1 MGFSKL
7 IYHSFKWRIIYY
19 FTFFLLN
26 IFIARYYQASV
37 SGWFN
42 FVINYFALFILV
54 TGFSLDSAIGYFVSK
69 EKVAPGNI
77 SMFILCWSVV
87 AGLAGIPAAIIVADE
102 LNVQSAALI
111 AAAIIYIAGF
121 VLSILN
127 QAVFYAKHNFKF
139 PNLIPIVI
147 NILLLL
153 ILLFSYLLNYNI
165 DIIFFL
171 HLYAILFLIQGFILW
186 LRLNKL
192 FKIIFKI
199 DLVLIKMFFK
209 YSLLVFIGNFI
220 FFLVYRIDY
229 WFVNKYCSDLL
240 LGNYI
245 QVSKIGQAFMIIP
258 ASIASVIFVA
268 SKDVNIIP
276 KITFLTRALFTGF
289 VLILGVLVL
298 SGNWLFTLVFG
309 NSFDQMYNSF
319 LFLVPGIL
327 CLAIVTLY
335 GAYFA
340 SVNLVKFNLIGAIIV
355 LIIIIIGNYYLVP
368 VYDIRGAALV
378 SSIGYFF
385 YMAFQIFIF
394 KKLNNIT
401 LTELFVLKKEDF
413 FFIKN
418 MLIKGKLKN
427 I

>member
-1 MGFSKL
+1 M
-7 IYHSFKWRIIYY
+7 
-19 FTFFLLN
+19 FL
-26 IFIARYYQASV
+26 
-37 SGWFN
+37 
-42 FVINYFALFILV
+42 
-54 TGFSLDSAIGYFVSK
+54 
-69 EKVAPGNI
+69 
-77 SMFILCWSVV
+77 
-87 AGLAGIPAAIIVADE
+87 
-102 LNVQSAALI
+102 
-111 AAAIIYIAGF
+111 
-121 VLSILN
+121 
-127 QAVFYAKHNFKF
+127 
-139 PNLIPIVI
+139 
-147 NILLLL
+147 
-153 ILLFSYLLNYNI
+153 
-165 DIIFFL
+165 
-171 HLYAILFLIQGFILW
+171 
-186 LRLNKL
+186 
-192 FKIIFKI
+192 
-199 DLVLIKMFFK
+199 K

>member
-7 IYHSFKWRIIYY
+7 LYHSFKWRIIYY
-19 FTFFLLN
+19 FTFFLVN
-26 IFIARYYQASV
+26 IFIARYYQASI

-42 FVINYFALFILV
+42 FVINYFTLFILI
-54 TGFSLDSAIGYFVSK
+54 TGFSLDSAVGYFVSK
-69 EKVAPGNI
+69 EKVAPSQIGL
-77 SMFILCWSVV
+77 FILLWSVI

-102 LNVQSAALI
+102 LTLQPASLI

-127 QAVFYAKHNFKF
+127 QAVFYAKHNFIF
-139 PNLIPIVI
+139 PNLVPVVI

-165 DIIFFL
+165 DIISFL
-171 HLYAILFLIQGFILW
+171 HVYAILFFLQGFILW

-192 FKIIFKI
+192 YKIIFQI
-199 DLVLIKMFFK
+199 DFILIKKFLK

-245 QVSKIGQAFMIIP
+245 QVSKIGQMFMIIP

-268 SKDVNIIP
+268 SKDVNIIS
-276 KITFLTRALFTGF
+276 KISLLTRVLFTSF
-289 VLILGVLVL
+289 ILILGILVL

-309 NSFDQMYNSF
+309 NSFNQMYNSF

-327 CLAIVTLY
+327 CLAVVTLY

-340 SVNLVKFNLIGAIIV
+340 SVNLVKFNLIGAVIV

-368 VYDIRGAALV
+368 LYDIRGAAFV
-378 SSIGYFF
+378 SSTGYFF
-385 YMAFQIFIF
+385 YMAYQIFIF
-394 KKLNNIT
+394 KKLNYIT
-401 LTELFVLKKEDF
+401 LKELFIIKKDDYF
-413 FFIKN
+413 LIKN
-418 MLIKGKLKN
+418 LFIN
-427 I
+427 RTTN